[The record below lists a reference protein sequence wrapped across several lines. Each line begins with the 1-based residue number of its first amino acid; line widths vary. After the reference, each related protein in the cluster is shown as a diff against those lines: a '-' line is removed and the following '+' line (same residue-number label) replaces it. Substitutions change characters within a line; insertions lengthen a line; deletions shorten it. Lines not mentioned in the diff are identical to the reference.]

1 MKKAMQSNEYKFRSS
16 VHRSKA
22 LIPWFGDRIEIR
34 CMAVLLYSFICMLTA
49 ELLKCG
55 KMVLPKRSFTLEDVS
70 QALRAA
76 NLSAADIPCMM
87 LTSKDFQRLC
97 ESLNVEFQC

>member
-1 MKKAMQSNEYKFRSS
+1 MSMLLVVSRPATVLNVLALS
-16 VHRSKA
+16 VCVFLLV
-22 LIPWFGDRIEIR
+22 LIQFLQVQLNFHGV
-34 CMAVLLYSFICMLTA
+34 ASGLQ
-49 ELLKCG
+49 K
-55 KMVLPKRSFTLEDVS
+55 VLPKRSFTLEDVS